1 MLPSSVW
8 LRESDIKK
16 KLLSSQDLSIARKRL
31 LRMHFESGV
40 GHIGGN
46 LSSLDAMLMVFHEFK
61 RESDDFILSKGH
73 SAGALYVTLWSL
85 GLLGDDDLKYFHKDA
100 TLLPGHPPAKGLPDI
115 RFATGSLGH
124 GLSLAAG
131 LALGARLQGEDSHV
145 YCLTS
150 DGEWQEGSTWEAF
163 MFACH
168 HKLSNLTILVDR
180 NGLQGFGS
188 TKAVASMDRLVDR
201 VSGFPCKP
209 LVVDGHNF
217 DALRSAL
224 KIPSVDYPKFIC
236 METIKGSGV
245 SFMEDKME
253 WHYLPMGEDQYRQA
267 LQDLE
272 SK

>member
-1 MLPSSVW
+1 MPPFFE
-8 LRESDIKK
+8 RHRGSDIKK
-16 KLLSSQDLSIARKRL
+16 KQLSSEEVLLARKRL
-31 LRMHFESGV
+31 LLMHFESGV

-61 RESDDFILSKGH
+61 RETDDFILSKGH
-73 SAGALYVTLWSL
+73 SAGALYIALWSI
-85 GLLGDDDLKYFHKDA
+85 GLLEDEDLKRFHKDD
-100 TLLPGHPPAKGLPDI
+100 TLLSGHPPAKGLPDI

-131 LALGARLQGEDSHV
+131 LALATRLQGQDSQV

-168 HKLSNLTILVDR
+168 HKLSNLTIIVDR

-188 TKAVASMDRLVDR
+188 TKDVASMDRLVDR
-201 VSGFPCKP
+201 VSGFPCNP
-209 LVVDGHNF
+209 LVVDGHNLE
-217 DALRSAL
+217 ALRLAL
-224 KIPSVDYPKFIC
+224 TTPSVECPKFIC

-245 SFMEDKME
+245 SFMENKME
-253 WHYLPMGEDQYRQA
+253 WHYLPLNQEQYMRA
-267 LQDLE
+267 IEDLE
-272 SK
+272 SP